1 MPKKEKSRSEKWLF
15 FFMVGNLYFFNL
27 NAIALLYHPNT
38 KDFKQFD
45 RYTIDPN
52 MVGLVLAVLPTLI
65 DLNGVEPS
73 VISISPT
80 VLKIAIG

>member
-1 MPKKEKSRSEKWLF
+1 MAF
-15 FFMVGNLYFFNL
+15 FFIVGNLDFFNL

-45 RYTIDPN
+45 RDTIDPN
-52 MVGLVLAVLPTLI
+52 VIGLVLAVLPTLI

>member
-1 MPKKEKSRSEKWLF
+1 MPKKEKNRSEKWLF
-15 FFMVGNLYFFNL
+15 FFMVGNLDFFNL
-27 NAIALLYHPNT
+27 NAITLLYHPNT

-73 VISISPT
+73 VISISPK
-80 VLKIAIG
+80 VLKISIG

>member
-1 MPKKEKSRSEKWLF
+1 MKKATPKSDF
-15 FFMVGNLYFFNL
+15 FLVKGQGFLHFFDFD
-27 NAIALLYHPNT
+27 AVALLYHPNT

-45 RYTIDPN
+45 RDTIDPN
-52 MVGLVLAVLPTLI
+52 VIVLVLAVLPTLI